1 MVSSFS
7 EMGIQPPA
15 YSFISRLIE
24 PQRSSPN
31 VQLSPAVR
39 SRNSSPKADQLLSS
53 GSQSLSPIE
62 MDSFFSGMSSFVQLP
77 VCSPGSQL
85 VQTPNS
91 SPIAQLSSSVR
102 SHNSSPNAD
111 QLFTSGSQRSS
122 PPSMNPSS
130 SEMKVPNLFAQSP
143 FYPSVL
149 YAILGDPPAYS
160 ESRQCTQV
168 DERSTYA
175 VLETYQPHQTYH
187 ELQGSRSFPATDALS
202 CLNSLNSEQFYTS
215 VLDSYQAQY
224 PPAREDGGQFRL
236 GQDGIG
242 SAGSSI
248 NSSPMIDHEQ
258 YSGEGNSQ
266 LVQAPS
272 TSPNAHVQ
280 LSPVVRSPNSSPN
293 ADQLLVSGCQSL
305 STSGMVSSFS
315 EMGIQPPAYSFISR
329 LIEPQR
335 SSPNAQLSPAVR
347 SRNSSPK
354 AEQLLSSGSQS
365 LSPIEMDSFF
375 SGMSSFVQLPVC
387 SPGSQLVQTPNS
399 SPIAQLSSSVRSHN
413 SSPNA
418 DQLFTSGSQRSSPP
432 SMNPSSSEMKVP
444 NLFAQSPFY
453 PSVLYAILGDPP
465 AYSESRQCTQV
476 DERSTYAV
484 LETYQPH
491 QTYHELQ
498 GSRSFPATDAL
509 SCLNSLNS
517 EQFYTSVLDSYQAQ
531 YPPAREDG
539 GQFRLGQDG
548 IGSAGSSINS
558 SPMIDHEQNSG
569 GIHILLDEIF

>member
-1 MVSSFS
+1 MEHSWLNHIQNKFSLNPNFNLNSFQEGNSPLVQASSTSPNAHVQLSPVVRSPNSSPNADQLLVSGSQSLSTSGMVSSFS
-7 EMGIQPPA
+7 EMRMQPPA

-31 VQLSPAVR
+31 AQLSPAVR

-91 SPIAQLSSSVR
+91 SPIAQLLSSVR

-130 SEMKVPNLFAQSP
+130 YEMKVPNLFAQSP
-143 FYPSVL
+143 FYPSAL
-149 YAILGDPPAYS
+149 CAILGDPPAYS

-248 NSSPMIDHEQ
+248 NSS
-258 YSGEGNSQ
+258 
-266 LVQAPS
+266 A
-272 TSPNAHVQ
+272 
-280 LSPVVRSPNSSPN
+280 
-293 ADQLLVSGCQSL
+293 
-305 STSGMVSSFS
+305 
-315 EMGIQPPAYSFISR
+315 
-329 LIEPQR
+329 
-335 SSPNAQLSPAVR
+335 
-347 SRNSSPK
+347 
-354 AEQLLSSGSQS
+354 
-365 LSPIEMDSFF
+365 
-375 SGMSSFVQLPVC
+375 
-387 SPGSQLVQTPNS
+387 
-399 SPIAQLSSSVRSHN
+399 
-413 SSPNA
+413 
-418 DQLFTSGSQRSSPP
+418 
-432 SMNPSSSEMKVP
+432 
-444 NLFAQSPFY
+444 
-453 PSVLYAILGDPP
+453 
-465 AYSESRQCTQV
+465 
-476 DERSTYAV
+476 
-484 LETYQPH
+484 
-491 QTYHELQ
+491 
-498 GSRSFPATDAL
+498 
-509 SCLNSLNS
+509 
-517 EQFYTSVLDSYQAQ
+517 
-531 YPPAREDG
+531 
-539 GQFRLGQDG
+539 
-548 IGSAGSSINS
+548 
-558 SPMIDHEQNSG
+558 MIDHEQNSG
-569 GIHILLDEIF
+569 DFSFSEMREVKTESVAVYHQQCTQCGAFEADTDSSVINRSGNYICDDCIQIIQRQNLRQQNKKKKKGPALSRRSDQICCNCKTQKTSLWRRSQNGEFICNPCGLYYKLHNRDRPQEMRKDSIQTRNRNKPKKC

>member
-1 MVSSFS
+1 
-7 EMGIQPPA
+7 
-15 YSFISRLIE
+15 
-24 PQRSSPN
+24 
-31 VQLSPAVR
+31 
-39 SRNSSPKADQLLSS
+39 
-53 GSQSLSPIE
+53 
-62 MDSFFSGMSSFVQLP
+62 
-77 VCSPGSQL
+77 
-85 VQTPNS
+85 
-91 SPIAQLSSSVR
+91 
-102 SHNSSPNAD
+102 
-111 QLFTSGSQRSS
+111 
-122 PPSMNPSS
+122 
-130 SEMKVPNLFAQSP
+130 
-143 FYPSVL
+143 
-149 YAILGDPPAYS
+149 
-160 ESRQCTQV
+160 
-168 DERSTYA
+168 
-175 VLETYQPHQTYH
+175 
-187 ELQGSRSFPATDALS
+187 
-202 CLNSLNSEQFYTS
+202 
-215 VLDSYQAQY
+215 
-224 PPAREDGGQFRL
+224 
-236 GQDGIG
+236 
-242 SAGSSI
+242 
-248 NSSPMIDHEQ
+248 
-258 YSGEGNSQ
+258 
-266 LVQAPS
+266 
-272 TSPNAHVQ
+272 
-280 LSPVVRSPNSSPN
+280 
-293 ADQLLVSGCQSL
+293 
-305 STSGMVSSFS
+305 MVSSFS

-569 GIHILLDEIF
+569 EGNSQLVQAPSTSPNAHVQLSPVVRSPNSSPNADQLLVSGSQSLSTSGMVSSFSEMRIQPPAYSFISRLIEPQRSSPNAQLSPAVRSRNSSPKADQLLSSGSQSLSPIEMDSFFSGMSSFVQLPVCSPGSQLVQTPNSSPIAQLSSR